1 MPAPLPLSDPSA
13 VRLHERPHPD
23 LVSVPNP
30 DLSERAGVA
39 GAAEGCR
46 RAALRAARQLLHL
59 AGTPRAGA
67 ATDGPTGPLR
77 LAGAAERHRA
87 PPEPAARDDV
97 CCVSHAV
104 LLVHLPE
111 RMGHRH
117 HVA

>member
-39 GAAEGCR
+39 GGGAGSPGGGGA
-46 RAALRAARQLLHL
+46 AARQLLHL
-59 AGTPRAGA
+59 AGTPRAVA
-67 ATDGPTGPLR
+67 ATDGPTGPIR

-117 HVA
+117 HVS